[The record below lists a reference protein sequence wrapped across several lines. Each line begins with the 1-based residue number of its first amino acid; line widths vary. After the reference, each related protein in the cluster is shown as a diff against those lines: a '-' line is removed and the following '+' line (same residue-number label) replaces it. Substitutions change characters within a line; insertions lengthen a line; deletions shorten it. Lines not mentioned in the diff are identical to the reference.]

1 MNNRLL
7 KVYLLSTVLV
17 YAESHVKSRTF
28 SHANTNNYLSM
39 VRLLRSS
46 LILDQVI
53 VV

>member
-28 SHANTNNYLSM
+28 SHTNIIENPTS
-39 VRLLRSS
+39 R
-46 LILDQVI
+46 
-53 VV
+53 